1 MSIYYKISREPTSTI
16 KTIYDKPTANTIFN
30 HQKLKPFPLRSGTRQ
45 ECPLSPPLFNMVLEV
60 LAIATK
66 RGKQISDIK
75 IGKEKVKSSLVTG
88 DMIQYMKILK
98 MPPKSY

>member
-1 MSIYYKISREPTSTI
+1 
-16 KTIYDKPTANTIFN
+16 
-30 HQKLKPFPLRSGTRQ
+30 
-45 ECPLSPPLFNMVLEV
+45 MVLEV

-66 RGKQISDIK
+66 KGKQISDIK
-75 IGKEKVKSSLVTG
+75 IGKEKVKSSLVTD